1 MCSNL
6 LATRILILSRV
17 LVIPCEDTVHYLQ
30 SKLSL
35 SQFYTNYS
43 IMAMS
48 TIETGPKLNWTRD
61 NQMYERYRVWKK
73 KVEFIFCSALADST
87 PKQLVSYLKYWMA
100 DQGIPLIEKWE
111 STGKLDY
118 SNAEET
124 PATEGG
130 RRRIL
135 LSGYKVQTYWDLLD
149 EEFKPKGNKL
159 LSIIELW
166 TRSKQGDKP
175 LNQWLTQ
182 VYNLVNICKYPE
194 DSTDR
199 IIRDVLIV
207 GCNSNH
213 ARDKIIQQGEAVT
226 LNQVIEILQAEES
239 AYSTMKQIQD
249 CEEKPPASIYY
260 QAYDSRS
267 KKSKNPSNE
276 QNSSSSSPTG
286 SKRKCFRCG
295 EPFSRQHMKECRAQ
309 NVTCNGCGIK
319 GHLKKC
325 CKKSG
330 NFPKDSSNQQNNQ
343 SPSTGSSRMNFASTL
358 PQTEAEFFDEK
369 GLLKHYNPQVPQQ
382 HTGSMFILKKVQ
394 DPNNAILLSEDG
406 VEIQHNTSTSVSDPD
421 PAPILSP
428 DFPFQEFPLRE
439 VVNQSQIDYY
449 SISDTSDPRENSNS
463 SRKAAK
469 STDLPLKSCL
479 ANRSHKELREI
490 KGSAIS
496 TAPTQSSR
504 DFNTISISDNCAT
517 RKSIPGITPRI
528 MTDNPSI
535 TTTSPVETGVTAIQ
549 AEIPEEIQVHSSN
562 YRSVIPTDTQ
572 ALTALQNLISDDFQA
587 KNTHSTQR
595 KGEETPDTRP
605 DIQDKAFQL
614 IQKIHNQLQQVQWDL
629 QRLHSLHKYEN

>member
-1 MCSNL
+1 
-6 LATRILILSRV
+6 
-17 LVIPCEDTVHYLQ
+17 
-30 SKLSL
+30 
-35 SQFYTNYS
+35 
-43 IMAMS
+43 MS
-48 TIETGPKLNWTRD
+48 TLETGPKLDWTRD
-61 NQMYERYRVWKK
+61 NQMYEHYRIWRK

-87 PKQLVSYLKYWMA
+87 PKQLVSYLKYWMG

-135 LSGYKVQTYWDLLD
+135 SSGYKVQTYWDLLD

-213 ARDKIIQQGEAVT
+213 ARDKIIRQGEATT

-239 AYSTMKQIQD
+239 AHSTMQQIKGY
-249 CEEKPPASIYY
+249 EKKPPASIYY
-260 QAYDSRS
+260 QSYDSRS
-267 KKSKNPSNE
+267 KKSKTPSNE

-286 SKRKCFRCG
+286 SKRTCFRCG

-330 NFPKDSSNQQNNQ
+330 NFPKESSNRQNNQ
-343 SPSTGSSRMNFASTL
+343 SPSTGPSRMNFASTL

-369 GLLKHYNPQVPQQ
+369 GLPKQYIPQNQQQ
-382 HTGSMFILKKVQ
+382 HTGSMYVLKKFQ
-394 DPNNAILLSEDG
+394 GKPNDDILFSDNG
-406 VEIQHNTSTSVSDPD
+406 IEIQHSVSGPD
-421 PAPILSP
+421 SAPIPTP
-428 DFPFQEFPLRE
+428 DFPFQEFPLTE
-439 VVNQSQIDYY
+439 VVKQSQIDIS

-463 SRKAAK
+463 LRKATK
-469 STDLPLKSCL
+469 STDLPLQSGLKSDL
-479 ANRSHKELREI
+479 INRSHKEMRENRDLTV
-490 KGSAIS
+490 S

-504 DFNTISISDNCAT
+504 DSNTISISANSAT
-517 RKSIPGITPRI
+517 RESNPGINTGITTGI
-528 MTDNPSI
+528 MTDTP
-535 TTTSPVETGVTAIQ
+535 TTFPVETDVTAIQ
-549 AEIPEEIQVHSSN
+549 AEIPEESQMHSN
-562 YRSVIPTDTQ
+562 NHRSVIPTDTQ
-572 ALTALQNLISDDFQA
+572 ALTVLQNLISEDFQA
-587 KNTHSTQR
+587 KNTLSTQR
-595 KGEETPDTRP
+595 KGEETLDTRS
-605 DIQDKAFQL
+605 DTQDEAFQL
-614 IQKIHNQLQQVQWDL
+614 IQKIHNQLQEVQWDL
-629 QRLHSLHKYEN
+629 QRLHSLHKYKN

>member
-1 MCSNL
+1 
-6 LATRILILSRV
+6 
-17 LVIPCEDTVHYLQ
+17 
-30 SKLSL
+30 
-35 SQFYTNYS
+35 
-43 IMAMS
+43 MS
-48 TIETGPKLNWTRD
+48 TLETGPKLNWTRD
-61 NQMYERYRVWKK
+61 NQMYECYRVWKK

-87 PKQLVSYLKYWMA
+87 PKQLVSYLKYWMG

-135 LSGYKVQTYWDLLD
+135 SSGYKVQTYWDLLD

-213 ARDKIIQQGEAVT
+213 ARDKIIRQGEAVT

-239 AYSTMKQIQD
+239 AYSTMQQIQGY
-249 CEEKPPASIYY
+249 EKKPPASIYY
-260 QAYDSRS
+260 QSYDSRS

-330 NFPKDSSNQQNNQ
+330 NFPKDSNRQNQ
-343 SPSTGSSRMNFASTL
+343 SSTGSAKMNFASTAPL
-358 PQTEAEFFDEK
+358 EADFFDEK
-369 GLLKHYNPQVPQQ
+369 GTLKQYIPQNQQQ
-382 HTGSMFILKKVQ
+382 HTGSMYVLKKFQ
-394 DPNNAILLSEDG
+394 GNPNDDILFSDNG
-406 VEIQHNTSTSVSDPD
+406 IEIQHSASDPD
-421 PAPILSP
+421 PAPIPTP
-428 DFPFQEFPLRE
+428 DFPFQEFPLTE
-439 VVNQSQIDYY
+439 VVNQSQEDSY
-449 SISDTSDPRENSNS
+449 SISDTSDPRETSNS
-463 SRKAAK
+463 SRKATK
-469 STDLPLKSCL
+469 STDLPLKSGL
-479 ANRSHKELREI
+479 NSSTHEEMRENRDLT
-490 KGSAIS
+490 IS

-504 DFNTISISDNCAT
+504 DSNTISISDNSTT
-517 RKSIPGITPRI
+517 RKSTPGIIPRITPGI
-528 MTDNPSI
+528 MTDTPSI
-535 TTTSPVETGVTAIQ
+535 PSTFPVETDVT
-549 AEIPEEIQVHSSN
+549 EIPEEVQMHSSN
-562 YRSVIPTDTQ
+562 YRSDIPTDTQ

-595 KGEETPDTRP
+595 KGEETPDTRS
-605 DIQDKAFQL
+605 DIQDEAFQL
-614 IQKIHNQLQQVQWDL
+614 IQKIHNQLQEVQWDL
-629 QRLHSLHKYEN
+629 QRLHSLHKYKN

>member
-1 MCSNL
+1 
-6 LATRILILSRV
+6 
-17 LVIPCEDTVHYLQ
+17 
-30 SKLSL
+30 
-35 SQFYTNYS
+35 
-43 IMAMS
+43 MS
-48 TIETGPKLNWTRD
+48 TLESGPKLNWTRD
-61 NQMYERYRVWKK
+61 NQMYECYRIWRK

-87 PKQLVSYLKYWMA
+87 PKQLVSYLKYWMG

-135 LSGYKVQTYWDLLD
+135 SSGYKVQTYWDLLD

-213 ARDKIIQQGEAVT
+213 ARDKIIRQGEAIT

-239 AYSTMKQIQD
+239 AYSTMRQIQD
-249 CEEKPPASIYY
+249 YEKKPTASIHY
-260 QAYDSRS
+260 QSYDSRS

-276 QNSSSSSPTG
+276 QNSSSSPTG

-330 NFPKDSSNQQNNQ
+330 NFPKDSNRQNQ
-343 SPSTGSSRMNFASTL
+343 SPSTGSGKMNFASTL

-369 GLLKHYNPQVPQQ
+369 GLLKEYRPTVQQ
-382 HTGSMFILKKVQ
+382 QQQQQTGGMFALRRI
-394 DPNNAILLSEDG
+394 PI
-406 VEIQHNTSTSVSDPD
+406 TSLIPSSVSESVPDPD
-421 PAPILSP
+421 PAPVPSP
-428 DFPFQEFPLRE
+428 DFPFQEFPLTE
-439 VVNQSQIDYY
+439 VVPQSQIDLS
-449 SISDTSDPRENSNS
+449 SISDTSDPRETSNS
-463 SRKAAK
+463 SRKATK
-469 STDLPLKSCL
+469 STDLPLQSGL
-479 ANRSHKELREI
+479 DSSIHEAMRENRDLTVSDKH
-490 KGSAIS
+490 
-496 TAPTQSSR
+496 TQSSR
-504 DFNTISISDNCAT
+504 DSSTISISDNSAT
-517 RKSIPGITPRI
+517 RESIPGIIPGI
-528 MTDNPSI
+528 MTDTPSI
-535 TTTSPVETGVTAIQ
+535 PTTFSVETDVT
-549 AEIPEEIQVHSSN
+549 EIPEEEIQTHSSN
-562 YRSVIPTDTQ
+562 YRSVIPTDIQ
-572 ALTALQNLISDDFQA
+572 ALTAPQSLVSDDFQA

-595 KGEETPDTRP
+595 KGEETPDTCS
-605 DIQDKAFQL
+605 DTQDEAFQL

-629 QRLHSLHKYEN
+629 QRLHSLHQYKN

>member
-1 MCSNL
+1 
-6 LATRILILSRV
+6 
-17 LVIPCEDTVHYLQ
+17 
-30 SKLSL
+30 
-35 SQFYTNYS
+35 
-43 IMAMS
+43 MS
-48 TIETGPKLNWTRD
+48 TLETGPKLDWTRD
-61 NQMYERYRVWKK
+61 NQMYERYRIWRK

-87 PKQLVSYLKYWMA
+87 PKQLVSYLKYWMG

-135 LSGYKVQTYWDLLD
+135 SSGYKVQTYWDLLD

-213 ARDKIIQQGEAVT
+213 ARDKIIRQGEAVT
-226 LNQVIEILQAEES
+226 LNQVIEFLQTEES
-239 AYSTMKQIQD
+239 THSTMQQIQD
-249 CEEKPPASIYY
+249 YQKKPIQQIHY

-276 QNSSSSSPTG
+276 QNSSSSPTG
-286 SKRKCFRCG
+286 SKKKCFRCG
-295 EPFSRQHMKECRAQ
+295 EPFSKQHMKECRAQ

-330 NFPKDSSNQQNNQ
+330 NFPKDSNRQNQ
-343 SPSTGSSRMNFASTL
+343 SPSTGSGKMNFASTL

-369 GLLKHYNPQVPQQ
+369 GLLKEYRPSVHFDERVQHQHPHQQ
-382 HTGSMFILKKVQ
+382 QQYQQTGGMFALRKI
-394 DPNNAILLSEDG
+394 PIIPS
-406 VEIQHNTSTSVSDPD
+406 SVSDPAPD
-421 PAPILSP
+421 PVPTP
-428 DFPFQEFPLRE
+428 DFPFQEFPLTE
-439 VVNQSQIDYY
+439 VVNQSQIDYS
-449 SISDTSDPRENSNS
+449 SISDTSDPRETSNS
-463 SRKAAK
+463 SRKATK
-469 STDLPLKSCL
+469 STDLPLKSGL
-479 ANRSHKELREI
+479 KSDLNNRSHEEMRENRDLTVSD
-490 KGSAIS
+490 KH
-496 TAPTQSSR
+496 TQSSR
-504 DFNTISISDNCAT
+504 DSSTIPISDNSTT
-517 RKSIPGITPRI
+517 RESIPGITPGI
-528 MTDNPSI
+528 MTP
-535 TTTSPVETGVTAIQ
+535 TTFPVETDIT
-549 AEIPEEIQVHSSN
+549 EIPEEVQMHSSN
-562 YRSVIPTDTQ
+562 YRSVIPTDIQ
-572 ALTALQNLISDDFQA
+572 ALTALQSLVSDDFQP

-595 KGEETPDTRP
+595 KGEETPHTRSDT
-605 DIQDKAFQL
+605 QDETFQL

-629 QRLHSLHKYEN
+629 QRLHSLHKYKN

>member
-1 MCSNL
+1 
-6 LATRILILSRV
+6 
-17 LVIPCEDTVHYLQ
+17 
-30 SKLSL
+30 
-35 SQFYTNYS
+35 
-43 IMAMS
+43 MAMS
-48 TIETGPKLNWTRD
+48 TLETGPKLNWTRD

-87 PKQLVSYLKYWMA
+87 PKQLVSYLKYWMG

-111 STGKLDY
+111 STGKLDS

-124 PATEGG
+124 PATEDG

-135 LSGYKVQTYWDLLD
+135 SSGYKVQTYWDLLD

-213 ARDKIIQQGEAVT
+213 ARDRIIRQGEAVT
-226 LNQVIEILQAEES
+226 LNQVIEIPQTEES
-239 AYSTMKQIQD
+239 THSTMQQIQGY
-249 CEEKPPASIYY
+249 EKKPPASIYY

-267 KKSKNPSNE
+267 KKSKAPSNE
-276 QNSSSSSPTG
+276 QNSSSSPTGSTG

-330 NFPKDSSNQQNNQ
+330 NFPKDDSNRQNNQ
-343 SPSTGSSRMNFASTL
+343 SPSTGSGKMNFANTL

-369 GLLKHYNPQVPQQ
+369 GLLKEYNPQVPQQQQQQYQ

-406 VEIQHNTSTSVSDPD
+406 VEIQHSVSD
-421 PAPILSP
+421 P
-428 DFPFQEFPLRE
+428 DFPFQEFPLTE
-439 VVNQSQIDYY
+439 IVSQSQIDIS
-449 SISDTSDPRENSNS
+449 SISDTSDPRESSNS
-463 SRKAAK
+463 SRKATK
-469 STDLPLKSCL
+469 STDLPLQSGLKSDL
-479 ANRSHKELREI
+479 NNRSHEEMTEYRDLTVSDKH
-490 KGSAIS
+490 
-496 TAPTQSSR
+496 TQSSR
-504 DFNTISISDNCAT
+504 DFSTISTSDNSAT
-517 RKSIPGITPRI
+517 RKSFPGITTGI
-528 MTDNPSI
+528 MTDTPKYYNYISRGNRRY
-535 TTTSPVETGVTAIQ
+535 SNSSRNSRR
-549 AEIPEEIQVHSSN
+549 SSN
-562 YRSVIPTDTQ
+562 
-572 ALTALQNLISDDFQA
+572 
-587 KNTHSTQR
+587 
-595 KGEETPDTRP
+595 
-605 DIQDKAFQL
+605 AFE
-614 IQKIHNQLQQVQWDL
+614 QLQVC
-629 QRLHSLHKYEN
+629 YAY